1 MGSSGSLR
9 VKYKTIKTKGNR
21 PADIIPPDGFLLIS
35 FLCNAFL
42 YKSSRFIYE
51 KGTLKNLIKVLLR

>member
-1 MGSSGSLR
+1 MGSPGSLR
-9 VKYKTIKTKGNR
+9 VKYKTITTKGNR
-21 PADIIPPDGFLLIS
+21 PADIPPDGFLLIS